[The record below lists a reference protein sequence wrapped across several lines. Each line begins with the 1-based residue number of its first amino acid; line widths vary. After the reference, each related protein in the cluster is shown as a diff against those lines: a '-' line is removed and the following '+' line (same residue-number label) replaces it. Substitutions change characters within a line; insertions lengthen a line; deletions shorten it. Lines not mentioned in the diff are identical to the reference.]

1 MSANVTSYFKV
12 PNTKKNNI
20 NPYFKVPKS
29 NGTKKNTIN
38 PYFNNVST
46 YKNNNNNN
54 TSIGPINI
62 ETLSKNLFIDRG
74 AYGVV
79 YFDPRKPGNRTKVIK
94 VHYTAPSN
102 TLKILPTP
110 KVLGNIRNINA
121 QMYENMKAR
130 YTAYYNKYN
139 KSSIV
144 SNNTPIY
151 AIMNDYKGIS
161 LLHLQYA
168 IDTQTIHIN
177 DKFIVTLLESCKDLL
192 ANILLNDFWKNK
204 RGHYDI
210 HSGNILVKNDGTL
223 TLIDYDL
230 AGTYEAYFKNKH
242 MRLSAVPIYYLT
254 DIKELF
260 DDECNIVQS
269 VGNIYIDSLLSN
281 YPNVYDNKQRLIID
295 MCKAYKT
302 AMTAYTKFFMNENNK
317 KNTHNVQHTFKL
329 TKVVPYIDTFSL
341 GHVFIELFITV
352 LYQYSKNELRNTSL
366 LQKCKDMIA
375 LGKKM
380 ATHDITKQMTPEKAL
395 AEIKLIIADMLST
408 K

>member
-1 MSANVTSYFKV
+1 
-12 PNTKKNNI
+12 
-20 NPYFKVPKS
+20 
-29 NGTKKNTIN
+29 
-38 PYFNNVST
+38 
-46 YKNNNNNN
+46 
-54 TSIGPINI
+54 
-62 ETLSKNLFIDRG
+62 
-74 AYGVV
+74 
-79 YFDPRKPGNRTKVIK
+79 

-102 TLKILPTP
+102 TLNILNTP
-110 KVLGNIRNINA
+110 KVLGNIRNINTN
-121 QMYENMKAR
+121 MYENMKAR
-130 YTAYYNKYN
+130 YEAYFKKYK
-139 KSSIV
+139 KSSTV

-161 LLHLQYA
+161 LLQLQYA
-168 IDTQTIHIN
+168 IDTHTIHIN
-177 DKFIVTLLESCKDLL
+177 DKFIVTLLGSCKDLL
-192 ANILLNDFWKNK
+192 ANILLNDFWKKK

-242 MRLSAVPIYYLT
+242 MRLSTVPIYYLI

-281 YPNVYDNKQRLIID
+281 YPKVYDNKQRLIID

-302 AMTAYTKFFMNENNK
+302 AMTAYTNFFMNK
-317 KNTHNVQHTFKL
+317 KNTQNVQHTFKL

-341 GHVFIELFITV
+341 GHVFIELFII
-352 LYQYSKNELRNTSL
+352 LLHQYRKNTSHNTSL
-366 LQKCKDMIA
+366 LEKCENIIA

-380 ATHDITKQMTPEKAL
+380 ATHDITKQMTPEDAL
-395 AEIKLIIADMLST
+395 TEITGIIPDMSST